1 MDNKGQ
7 VILKKIPVDKLID
20 LLVEMYNKGV
30 DYIDISGVPGEEQD
44 KMAISFTEEYMT
56 KEGGETKKIDKG
68 DDHIDIAD
76 TLLDGK
82 LSEEDLNDLI

>member
-7 VILKKIPVDKLID
+7 VILRKIPIDRLID

-56 KEGGETKKIDKG
+56 KEEGEEAKQIIKDEF
-68 DDHIDIAD
+68 DIAD
-76 TLLDGK
+76 ILANRK

>member
-7 VILKKIPVDKLID
+7 VILRKIPIDRLID

-30 DYIDISGVPGEEQD
+30 DYIDISGVPGEDQD
-44 KMAISFTEEYMT
+44 RMAISFTEDYMT
-56 KEGGETKKIDKG
+56 KEGDDAKKV
-68 DDHIDIAD
+68 DDPIDIGD
-76 TLLDGK
+76 ILLDDK

>member
-7 VILKKIPVDKLID
+7 VILRKIPVDKLID

-56 KEGGETKKIDKG
+56 KEGGEAKMIDKG
-68 DDHIDIAD
+68 DNIDIAD
-76 TLLDGK
+76 TLLNSK

>member
-1 MDNKGQ
+1 MDKKGE
-7 VILKKIPVDKLID
+7 VILRKIPIDKLID

-44 KMAISFTEEYMT
+44 RMAISFTEEYMT
-56 KEGGETKKIDKG
+56 KEGGEAKKIDKG
-68 DDHIDIAD
+68 EPVNIAD
-76 TLLDGK
+76 IIQNGK